1 MTLKVQVPFPGTWV
15 PLQVSLLT
23 LKSPDAT
30 TLVTPSAFILGLL
43 KVIVFPVAGNLHRLL
58 TEAQVLGRIG
68 RLYDDAFARE
78 TDHLRTVGGRVGER
92 QNLLSAFRSGWE

>member
-43 KVIVFPVAGNLHRLL
+43 KVIVFPA
-58 TEAQVLGRIG
+58 LGISTG
-68 RLYDDAFARE
+68 CSPKLKC
-78 TDHLRTVGGRVGER
+78 LGE
-92 QNLLSAFRSGWE
+92 